1 MGDRSY
7 HHGSLPDALVGE
19 AVRQVRESGGE
30 RVTLRGVAKSVGVS
44 PSAAYNHFAD
54 KDALLQAVGST
65 GHDELDRRMTAAA
78 AEGGDDDAAAILR
91 LRRLAQ
97 AYIAFA
103 CEDPNLFRHAFG
115 PHCVLAGGDGS
126 AATQS
131 RAYAL
136 LEMTLDD
143 LDARGLLQ
151 AGARE
156 GLDLALWSMV
166 HGFAGLA
173 LDGLCPW
180 EDQTALLDSI
190 ERAMLTESALDL
202 RPRVG

>member
-1 MGDRSY
+1 MADRSY
-7 HHGSLPDALVGE
+7 HHGALADALLDE
-19 AVRQVRESGGE
+19 AVRQLRANGAE
-30 RVTLRGVAKSVGVS
+30 RVSLRGVAQAVGVS

-54 KDALLQAVGST
+54 KDALLQAVAAA
-65 GHDELDRRMTAAA
+65 GHDELNRRMAAA
-78 AEGGDDDAAAILR
+78 AADDGDDDVAAVLR

-103 CEDPNLFRHAFG
+103 RDDPNLFRHAFG
-115 PHCVLAGGDGS
+115 PYYALADGTGS
-126 AATQS
+126 ATGDS

-151 AGARE
+151 SGARG
-156 GLDLALWSMV
+156 GLDLALWTMV

-173 LDGLCPW
+173 LDGMCPW
-180 EDQTALLDSI
+180 EAETVLLDSV
-190 ERAMLTESALDL
+190 ERAMLTDPALAL
-202 RPRVG
+202 RSV